1 MHSRWPCGAS
11 QNLRGTSASDL
22 EHSLP
27 RPIEVEQCS
36 HAMLYVYGLF
46 TDVSIDVAWGGGAVS
61 IPAQVSWMALA
72 LCWVNKY
79 LGI

>member
-1 MHSRWPCGAS
+1 M

-46 TDVSIDVAWGGGAVS
+46 TYDVSTDVVWGVGGAVS